1 VADQKKYGMFGDYSA
16 GWKSRAQM
24 QLENMQQMEAMRRPL
39 NVSGNTLAQSY
50 SAGGAFG
57 NALSRMLN
65 KPGLTPEQKE
75 QIALQDEVQRQL
87 DHQKEVGNYT
97 DESTPYEQTLMYYS
111 AVARA
116 ANLLGRPDIAQS
128 AVSSIAAAQQTQ
140 AIADAQREKLLAQRG
155 AANEKMKTER
165 LRQTDLLVN
174 DIGKQGQ
181 YVIPNS
187 SGGFTWGDN
196 FYTELE
202 KSLVT
207 GYVDSETM
215 NLVDTEGNLYSKYL
229 DAGQA
234 LEMNK
239 GLQAA
244 RDRQAR
250 AAKGGKK
257 EITSYADMT
266 DMQRDEVLLK
276 LYPATWR
283 KEIAGQVAAVSKQA
297 AITDAAI
304 QMISDTISEGYDAA
318 QILDGPGKLL
328 SFGDN
333 MRYAV
338 QGVVGN
344 LAYVLPVVSSEDKA
358 AIAAGEKKLEDV
370 NKIGSASTMAQLS
383 SGNPD
388 ESLGAA
394 VSVLGKDVVDA
405 IHVPQQLAN
414 RAAEWKSMVIQ
425 LAYAVARAE
434 EPGAR
439 QLSDTDFKNAV
450 IQLGGASANPQTL
463 MAVLLNNLSLR
474 ERDFLN
480 MADQVK
486 ATSQELKYSDPEH
499 PMTMLYG
506 RSITNYMTA
515 AKDRRSKVDAL
526 AKQLSERYGREAQD
540 NYEVPTMPGQQPEQP
555 QRKPLSEFFTPR

>member
-1 VADQKKYGMFGDYSA
+1 VAEQSKYGMFGDYSA

-24 QLENMQQMEAMRRPL
+24 QAENMRQMESMRRPL

-50 SAGGAFG
+50 AAGGAFG
-57 NALSRMLN
+57 NALSRIFN

-75 QIALQDEVQRQL
+75 QVALQDEVQRQL

-97 DESTPYEQTLMYYS
+97 DDSTPYEQTLMYYS

-116 ANLLGRPDIAQS
+116 ANLLGRPDIAQN
-128 AVSSIAAAQQTQ
+128 AVSSIAAAQQSQ
-140 AIADAQREKLLAQRG
+140 AIAEAQREKLLAQKG
-155 AANEKMKTER
+155 AADEKAKAER

-174 DIGKQGQ
+174 DIGKTGQ

-187 SGGFTWGDN
+187 RNTFTWGDN
-196 FYTELE
+196 FYTELQNN
-202 KSLVT
+202 LVT
-207 GYVDSETM
+207 GYVDAETM
-215 NLVDTEGNLYSKYL
+215 NLVDTEGNVYSKYL

-239 GLQAA
+239 ALQAA
-244 RDRQAR
+244 RDKASR
-250 AAKGGKK
+250 AGGSGKK

-276 LYPATWR
+276 LYPASWR
-283 KEIAGQVAAVSKQA
+283 KEITGQVAAVSKQA
-297 AITDAAI
+297 AITDAAV
-304 QMISDTISEGYDAA
+304 QMIGETISEGYDAA

-338 QGVVGN
+338 QGIVGN
-344 LAYVLPVVSSEDKA
+344 LAYVLPVVSPEDKA
-358 AIAAGEKKLEDV
+358 AIAAGEKKLEEV
-370 NKIGSASTMAQLS
+370 SKIGNASTMAKLS
-383 SGNPD
+383 SGDPS
-388 ESLGAA
+388 ESMAAA

-480 MADQVK
+480 MADQVS
-486 ATSQELKYSDPEH
+486 ATAAELQYSDPNH
-499 PMTMLYG
+499 PITMLYG
-506 RSITNYMTA
+506 KGITNYMA
-515 AKDRRSKVDAL
+515 GAKERVAKVEAL
-526 AKQLSERYGREAQD
+526 GQQLSERYGREAQD
-540 NYEVPTMPGQQPEQP
+540 NYSAPTMPSDRPAETQK
-555 QRKPLSEFFTPR
+555 KPLSEFFTPR